1 MTHQP
6 APHPPVSRRADD
18 AVPGI
23 LLAGGESRRFG
34 APKALAR
41 VGGRTIAGRVR
52 DVLRAVT
59 PDVRAIANRPELMVE
74 LGVQHRPDAVPGIGA
89 LGGILTA
96 LRWAVEDGRRGAL
109 VAACDL
115 PFLSPGLFRALLA
128 SAEATGA
135 DAVLPESAGP
145 HGFEPLCAWYGARC
159 LPAVE
164 EMAAAGER
172 RAHRLAERVRA
183 VRLPLEEVARHGD
196 PSILFF
202 NVNTVDD
209 HREAERIDAAAPPDR
224 TLPPVVSI
232 VGRKNSGKTTLTVAV
247 AAELKRRGRRI
258 ATIKH
263 GHHAFETDEP
273 GKDSWRHFHEGG
285 AEAVVMAGAGKIAL
299 VMRTDG
305 EPDPVAIVRDF
316 YAGRGYDLVL
326 VEGYKHGPFP
336 RVEIFRRAVHGEPLH
351 DLADPAAPLVAVV
364 TDDATLVAACPVIRL
379 DPRDPAGA
387 HVSRLTDLLEAFAG
401 ERTDG

>member
-1 MTHQP
+1 MM
-6 APHPPVSRRADD
+6 HPSPQTRRAGPTDD
-18 AVPGI
+18 IVPGI

-34 APKALAR
+34 TPKALAR
-41 VGGRTIAGRVR
+41 VGGRTIAARVC
-52 DVLRAVT
+52 DALRAAT
-59 PDVRAIANRPELMVE
+59 PDVRAVANRPELVAG
-74 LGVQHRPDAVPGIGA
+74 LGLPQRPDAVAGIGA

-96 LRWAVEDGRRGAL
+96 LRWAVEDGRRGVL

-128 SAEATGA
+128 RARATGA
-135 DAVLPESAGP
+135 DAVLPESTGP
-145 HGFEPLCAWYGARC
+145 HGFEPLCAWYGAAC

-164 EMAAAGER
+164 AMAAAGER
-172 RAHRLAERVRA
+172 RAHRLADRVQA
-183 VRLPLEEVARHGD
+183 ARLPLEEVAHHGV

-202 NVNTVDD
+202 NVNTVNDQ
-209 HREAERIDAAAPPDR
+209 REAERIVVTGAPER
-224 TLPPVVSI
+224 MMPPVVSI

-247 AAELKRRGRRI
+247 AVELKRRGRRI

-263 GHHAFETDEP
+263 GHHGFETDQP

-285 AEAVVMAGAGKIAL
+285 AEAVTMAGAGKIAL

-326 VEGYKHGPFP
+326 AEGYKHGPFP
-336 RVEIFRRAVHGEPLH
+336 RVEIFRRAVHDEPLH

-364 TDDATLVAACPVIRL
+364 TDDETLRAACPVIHL
-379 DPRDPAGA
+379 DAHDPAGA
-387 HVSRLTDLLEAFAG
+387 HVNRLADLLEAFAG
-401 ERTDG
+401 ARSDG

>member
-1 MTHQP
+1 MIHRP
-6 APHPPVSRRADD
+6 APSPPHARHPADD
-18 AVPGI
+18 ADPGI

-34 APKALAR
+34 TPKALAR
-41 VGGRTIAGRVR
+41 VGGRTIAARVR

-59 PDVRAIANRPELMVE
+59 PDVRAVANRPEVVAE
-74 LGVQHRPDAVPGIGA
+74 LGVPHRPDAVPGIGA

-128 SAEATGA
+128 TAEETGA

-145 HGFEPLCAWYGARC
+145 HGFEPLCAWYGAQC

-183 VRLPLEEVARHGD
+183 VRLPLEDVARHGV

-209 HREAERIDAAAPPDR
+209 HREAERIAAAGALDR
-224 TLPPVVSI
+224 RLPPVVSV
-232 VGRKNSGKTTLTVAV
+232 VGRKNSGKTTLVVALL
-247 AAELKRRGRRI
+247 AELTRRGRRV
-258 ATIKH
+258 ASIKH
-263 GHHAFETDEP
+263 GHHAFETDQP
-273 GKDSWRHFHEGG
+273 GRDSWRHFQEGG
-285 AEAVVMAGAGKIAL
+285 AEATLMVGAGKIAL
-299 VMRTDG
+299 SMRMEG
-305 EPDPVAIVRDF
+305 EPDP
-316 YAGRGYDLVL
+316 
-326 VEGYKHGPFP
+326 
-336 RVEIFRRAVHGEPLH
+336 RR
-351 DLADPAAPLVAVV
+351 
-364 TDDATLVAACPVIRL
+364 
-379 DPRDPAGA
+379 
-387 HVSRLTDLLEAFAG
+387 
-401 ERTDG
+401 